1 MDSATATVIT
11 TRDLPPERRDSDAR
25 LDQKS
30 TAPLWEVLGKIIRP
44 SRRPRSCRCC
54 GTTTTCVRC

>member
-11 TRDLPPERRDSDAR
+11 KHDLPPERRDLYAR

-30 TAPLWEVLGKIIRP
+30 TAPLWEVLGKIIP
-44 SRRPRSCRCC
+44 TEPAPEIVPVFAA
-54 GTTTTCVRC
+54 TE